1 MGRDG
6 RLTQLGEEEGETEA
20 ANLNIEEAAV
30 GVTEEAVEEKAK
42 EI

>member
-1 MGRDG
+1 M
-6 RLTQLGEEEGETEA
+6 GEEEGEAEA

-30 GVTEEAVEEKAK
+30 GMTDEAVEEKAK